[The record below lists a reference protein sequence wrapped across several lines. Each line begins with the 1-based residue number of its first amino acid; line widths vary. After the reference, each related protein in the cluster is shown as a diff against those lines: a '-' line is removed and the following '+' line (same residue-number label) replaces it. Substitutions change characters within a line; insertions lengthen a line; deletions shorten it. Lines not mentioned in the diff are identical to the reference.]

1 MKRVLGLGNALVDL
15 IVRLGDD
22 AALSALGLPKGSMQ
36 LVDHERASGLKRLL
50 AGYAMKMSSG
60 GSAANT
66 IHGLSKLGI
75 PAGYIGKVGSDDL
88 GWFFRKDMELSGAQ
102 LHMLE
107 SDLETGQ
114 AITLLT
120 PDSERTFATYLGA
133 AVELRADELDA
144 TMFEPYQMLHL
155 EGYLVHNEPLIL
167 RALDIAAR
175 LGMEVSL
182 DLASYNVVEAHLSF
196 LHHIT
201 AAYVDVLFAN
211 EAEAMAFTGKQP
223 AEALSDMTGYC
234 EKVFVKIGPGG
245 VMAAMDDETW
255 FIPALPAQVID
266 TNGAGDLFASGALA
280 ALALDKSPETAAR
293 LGVVCATRVIE
304 TIGTKMP
311 ETSWEQILRESQ
323 ALLGTLP
330 QQ

>member
-1 MKRVLGLGNALVDL
+1 
-15 IVRLGDD
+15 
-22 AALSALGLPKGSMQ
+22 
-36 LVDHERASGLKRLL
+36 
-50 AGYAMKMSSG
+50 
-60 GSAANT
+60 
-66 IHGLSKLGI
+66 
-75 PAGYIGKVGSDDL
+75 
-88 GWFFRKDMELSGAQ
+88 MELSGAQ

-201 AAYVDVLFAN
+201 AAYVDILFAN
-211 EAEAMAFTGKQP
+211 EAEALAFTGKQP
-223 AEALSDMTGYC
+223 AEALLDR
-234 EKVFVKIGPGG
+234 
-245 VMAAMDDETW
+245 
-255 FIPALPAQVID
+255 QVIVRRY
-266 TNGAGDLFASGALA
+266 L
-280 ALALDKSPETAAR
+280 
-293 LGVVCATRVIE
+293 
-304 TIGTKMP
+304 
-311 ETSWEQILRESQ
+311 
-323 ALLGTLP
+323 
-330 QQ
+330 